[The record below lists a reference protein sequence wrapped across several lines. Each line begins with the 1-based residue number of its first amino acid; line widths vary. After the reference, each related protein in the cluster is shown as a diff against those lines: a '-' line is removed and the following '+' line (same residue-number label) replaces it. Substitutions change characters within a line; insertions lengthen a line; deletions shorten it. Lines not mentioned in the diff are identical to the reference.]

1 MCGPPD
7 EYVWEGLNVVSVLPS
22 PKSQLQLETLPV
34 DLSLKL
40 IVKGKTPE
48 VLSGE
53 KAAFNGAVD
62 VNPFAE

>member
-1 MCGPPD
+1 MYFPAVANVC
-7 EYVWEGLNVVSVLPS
+7 EGDCSVLVLPS
-22 PKSQLQLETLPV
+22 PKSQLQPETLPV

-40 IVKGKTPE
+40 KVKGKTPE

-62 VNPFAE
+62 VNPFDE